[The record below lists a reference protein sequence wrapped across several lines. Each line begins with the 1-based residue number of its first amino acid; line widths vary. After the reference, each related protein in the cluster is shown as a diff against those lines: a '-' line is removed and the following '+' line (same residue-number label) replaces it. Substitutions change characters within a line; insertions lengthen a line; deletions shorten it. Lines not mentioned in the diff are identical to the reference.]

1 MEHTHYTFTKGSVGA
16 CVGACV
22 GDVVGYRCRGVQ
34 VSGAGFTL
42 ANKGVKG

>member
-16 CVGACV
+16 VV
-22 GDVVGYRCRGVQ
+22 GDMVGYRCRGVQ

-42 ANKGVKG
+42 ANKGVEG